1 MQALQV
7 KQTPALPIKQY
18 GDFYKFYLSEH
29 QNIMSRRLHVLGSSA
44 GLYGIYRSIRTGK
57 KRYLAYGVI
66 AGYAC
71 AWTGHFFFEKNKPA
85 SFKQPFYSFISDW
98 RMLGDVVQGKISLRN
113 NSLDKLEA

>member
-7 KQTPALPIKQY
+7 KQQPALPIKHY

-29 QNIMSRRLHVLGSSA
+29 QNVMSRRLHVLGSGA
-44 GLYGIYRSIRTGK
+44 GLYAIYRSIKTGK
-57 KRYLAYGVI
+57 KRYLAYGLV

-85 SFKQPFYSFISDW
+85 SYKQPLYSFVSDW
-98 RMLGDVVQGKISLRN
+98 RMLTDVLKGKISLLN
-113 NSLDKLEA
+113 NSLDKLDD